1 MAVNFKATLLIVSA
15 AALALALVAAPSFG
29 NFSTIAIAK
38 KSSGGGGSINLVGGS
53 SSSSSSG
60 ASSSSPSS
68 SSSSSSTTSPSLT
81 SKEMKQLTSCIGTQN
96 KSGLLNHKAITT
108 CLDQAK
114 GITPLT
120 TTGAGAAASS
130 GASSSGAG
138 AGASSSGGTFP
149 GAKTG

>member
-1 MAVNFKATLLIVSA
+1 VAVNFKATLLVISA

-38 KSSGGGGSINLVGGS
+38 KSSSGGGNVNLAG
-53 SSSSSSG
+53 SSSG
-60 ASSSSPSS
+60 ASSSST
-68 SSSSSSTTSPSLT
+68 SSSSTTSPSLT
-81 SKEMKQLTSCIGTQN
+81 SKEMKQLTSCIDTQN

-120 TTGAGAAASS
+120 TAGAGAAASS

-138 AGASSSGGTFP
+138 AGASASGGTFP

>member
-1 MAVNFKATLLIVSA
+1 VAVNFKATLLVISA

-38 KSSGGGGSINLVGGS
+38 KSTNGGGSVNLAG
-53 SSSSSSG
+53 SSSG
-60 ASSSSPSS
+60 ASSSST
-68 SSSSSSTTSPSLT
+68 SSSSTTSPSLT
-81 SKEMKQLTSCIGTQN
+81 SKEMKQLTSCIDTQN

-138 AGASSSGGTFP
+138 AGASASGGTFP

>member
-1 MAVNFKATLLIVSA
+1 VTVNFKATLLVIAA

-38 KSSGGGGSINLVGGS
+38 KSSGGGGSINLAG
-53 SSSSSSG
+53 SSSG

-81 SKEMKQLTSCIGTQN
+81 SKEMKQLTSCIDTQN

-138 AGASSSGGTFP
+138 AGASASGGTFP

>member
-1 MAVNFKATLLIVSA
+1 
-15 AALALALVAAPSFG
+15 
-29 NFSTIAIAK
+29 
-38 KSSGGGGSINLVGGS
+38 
-53 SSSSSSG
+53 
-60 ASSSSPSS
+60 
-68 SSSSSSTTSPSLT
+68 
-81 SKEMKQLTSCIGTQN
+81 MKQLTSCIDTQN

-120 TTGAGAAASS
+120 TAGAGAAASS

-138 AGASSSGGTFP
+138 AGASASGGTFP

>member
-1 MAVNFKATLLIVSA
+1 MNFQATLLIVSA
-15 AALALALVAAPSFG
+15 SALALALVAAPSFG

-38 KSSGGGGSINLVGGS
+38 KSSSSGSGGSINLAGGG

-60 ASSSSPSS
+60 ASSSSS

-81 SKEMKQLTSCIGTQN
+81 SKEMKQLTSCVDTQN

-108 CLDQAK
+108 CLDEAK

-120 TTGAGAAASS
+120 SAGSGAAASS

-138 AGASSSGGTFP
+138 AGASAGGGTFP